1 MDGKPFWIWGLA
13 KIQNVAQSY
22 FENSFTAQNV
32 PLLMQNFKESIN
44 ISLVWIFDEK
54 TGALMYT

>member
-1 MDGKPFWIWGLA
+1 MENHFESEVWQKFKMWH
-13 KIQNVAQSY
+13 KVN
-22 FENSFTAQNV
+22 FENSFTTQNV

-54 TGALMYT
+54 TGALMRT